1 MRRVAIV
8 AVALFAPA
16 PAAGAATVTLD
27 HGCYLAKQPA
37 LKSGQQIV
45 ARADGMAPGSAV
57 TFSFPTGPVAL
68 VQANSA
74 GVAVAAFSA
83 PGLNAPQF
91 KASRTLTASDGTNRA
106 NAVVSLRLL
115 AADFLPATTQNA
127 VKQKVRFYVY
137 GFGPVL
143 TALGRSTSQTIY
155 MHVFQPG
162 GTRRGTFK
170 VGRTSG
176 ACGDLVTGRR
186 KVLPFGL
193 KNGTWTYRFTTSKTY
208 SAKSQPQSEVGFR
221 VQTVFRPG

>member
-1 MRRVAIV
+1 MRRVAIF

-16 PAAGAATVTLD
+16 SAANAATLTLD

-45 ARADGMAPGSAV
+45 ARADGMAPFSAV

-74 GVAVAAFSA
+74 GTATAAFSA

-91 KASRTLTASDGTNRA
+91 KASRTLTASDGAPRA
-106 NAVVSLRLL
+106 TAIVSLRLL

-137 GFGPVL
+137 GFGPLL
-143 TALGRSTSQTIY
+143 TALGKSTTQTVY

-170 VGRTSG
+170 VGRTAG
-176 ACGDLVTGRR
+176 PCGDMVTAKR
-186 KVLPFGL
+186 KILPFGL
-193 KNGTWTYRFTTSKTY
+193 KNGTWTYRFTTKR
-208 SAKSQPQSEVGFR
+208 A
-221 VQTVFRPG
+221 